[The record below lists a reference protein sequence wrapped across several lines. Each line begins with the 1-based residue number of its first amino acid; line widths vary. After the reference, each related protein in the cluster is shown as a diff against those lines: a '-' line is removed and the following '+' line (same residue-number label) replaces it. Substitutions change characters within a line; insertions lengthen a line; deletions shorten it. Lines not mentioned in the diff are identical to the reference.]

1 MVELMVEEVSYLTYF
16 LFLFPCLLLLLLFC
30 VNYPHNEFIYFA
42 EGDEVSKQKNHEK
55 NEGKM
60 NSNA

>member
-1 MVELMVEEVSYLTYF
+1 MVEEVSYLTYF
-16 LFLFPCLLLLLLFC
+16 LFFFPCLLLLLFC
-30 VNYPHNEFIYFA
+30 VNYLCNEFIYFA
-42 EGDEVSKQKNHEK
+42 EGDVVSKQKNHEK